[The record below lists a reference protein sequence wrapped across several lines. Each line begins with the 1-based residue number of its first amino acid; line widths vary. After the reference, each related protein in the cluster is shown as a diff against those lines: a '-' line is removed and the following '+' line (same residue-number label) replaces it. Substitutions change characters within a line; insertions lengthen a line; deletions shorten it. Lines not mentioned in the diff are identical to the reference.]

1 MIIFYKM
8 IKSKLIGRKNPLLRE
23 EPPKFYA
30 TAQHE
35 VTMDLNSLA
44 LDIAGRCTVRRSDVH
59 GVLMALM
66 DSIPA
71 QLAEGKI
78 VSFGE
83 LGTFCVNLKSDGAD
97 TIDDFL
103 PSMITGKKIVFR
115 PTKEL
120 RDKVQLFK
128 VSLAN

>member
-1 MIIFYKM
+1 M
-8 IKSKLIGRKNPLLRE
+8 IKTKFIGRKNPMDRE
-23 EPPKFYA
+23 ASPKYYA
-30 TAQHE
+30 TALHD
-35 VTMDLNSLA
+35 VSMDLNALA
-44 LDIAGRCTVRRSDVH
+44 LDIASRCTVRRSDVH
-59 GVLMALM
+59 GVLLALM

-83 LGTFCVNLKSDGAD
+83 LGTFCVNLKSEGAD
-97 TIDDFL
+97 TVDDYT

>member
-1 MIIFYKM
+1 M
-8 IKSKLIGRKNPLLRE
+8 IKTKFLGRKNPMDRE
-23 EPPKFYA
+23 APPKYYA
-30 TAQHE
+30 TALHDKS
-35 VTMDLNSLA
+35 MDLNSLA
-44 LDIAGRCTVRRSDVH
+44 VDVANRCTVRRSDVH
-59 GVLMALM
+59 GVLLALM

-78 VSFGE
+78 ISFGE
-83 LGTFCVNLKSDGAD
+83 LGTFCVNLKSEGSD
-97 TIDDFL
+97 TIDGFV
-103 PSMITGKKIVFR
+103 PSMVTGKKIVFR

>member
-1 MIIFYKM
+1 M
-8 IKSKLIGRKNPLLRE
+8 IKTKMIGRKNPMLRE
-23 EPPKFYA
+23 APPKYYA
-30 TAQHE
+30 TALHE
-35 VTMDLNSLA
+35 ATTDLNTLA
-44 LDIAGRCTVRRSDVH
+44 VDIASRCTVRRSDVH
-59 GVLMALM
+59 GVLLALM

-78 VSFGE
+78 VSLGE
-83 LGTFCVNLKSDGAD
+83 LGTFCVNLKSEGAD
-97 TIDDFL
+97 TIDEFL

-120 RDKVQLFK
+120 RDKAQLMK

>member
-1 MIIFYKM
+1 MD
-8 IKSKLIGRKNPLLRE
+8 RE
-23 EPPKFYA
+23 APPKYYA
-30 TAQHE
+30 MALHD

-66 DSIPA
+66 DSILA

-83 LGTFCVNLKSDGAD
+83 LGTFCVNLKSEGAD
-97 TIDDFL
+97 TVEDFV
-103 PSMITGKKIVFR
+103 PSMVAGKKIVFR

>member
-1 MIIFYKM
+1 M
-8 IKSKLIGRKNPLLRE
+8 IKSKLTGRKNPLLRTD
-23 EPPKFYA
+23 PPKFYA
-30 TAQHE
+30 TALHE

-44 LDIAGRCTVRRSDVH
+44 IDIAGRCTVRRSDVH
-59 GVLMALM
+59 GVLMAMM

-83 LGTFCVNLKSDGAD
+83 LGTFCINLRSEGAD
-97 TIDDFL
+97 TKEDFL

-120 RDKVQLFK
+120 REKVQYFK

>member
-1 MIIFYKM
+1 M
-8 IKSKLIGRKNPLLRE
+8 LRE
-23 EPPKFYA
+23 APPKYYA
-30 TAQHE
+30 TALHE
-35 VTMDLNSLA
+35 VTIDLNSLA
-44 LDIAGRCTVRRSDVH
+44 VDIASRCTVRRSDVH
-59 GVLMALM
+59 GVLLALM

-78 VSFGE
+78 VSLGE
-83 LGTFCVNLKSDGAD
+83 LGTFCVNLKSEGAETVD
-97 TIDDFL
+97 EFL

-120 RDKVQLFK
+120 RDKLLLMK

>member
-1 MIIFYKM
+1 M
-8 IKSKLIGRKNPLLRE
+8 IKTKIIGRKNPMLRE
-23 EPPKFYA
+23 APPKYYA
-30 TAQHE
+30 TALHE
-35 VTMDLNSLA
+35 VTIDLNTLA
-44 LDIAGRCTVRRSDVH
+44 VDIANRCTVRRSDVH
-59 GVLMALM
+59 GVLLALM

-83 LGTFCVNLKSDGAD
+83 LGTFCINLKSEGAETVD
-97 TIDDFL
+97 EFV

-120 RDKVQLFK
+120 RDKLLSMK